1 MIFRSANPS
10 KLPIHLHLH
19 LHLLLLLLLLLLQ
32 RPNLAVRSQREDPS
46 NKRILQEQVEQ
57 KHPIL
62 LIPVIAETPPP
73 RLIRLRVKM
82 VLMVDLMVR
91 RLLPKAKRN
100 LAMPVL
106 MRSRRLK
113 MMEQQQMT
121 RPMMHPEVRLM
132 GVVRNRL
139 PRLPSL

>member
-1 MIFRSANPS
+1 MIFLSANPS
-10 KLPIHLHLH
+10 KLLIHLVLLPVPVPVPVLRPHLV
-19 LHLLLLLLLLLLQ
+19 
-32 RPNLAVRSQREDPS
+32 VRSQQAGPS
-46 NKRILQEQVEQ
+46 NKR
-57 KHPIL
+57 IL

-82 VLMVDLMVR
+82 VLMVDLTVR

-121 RPMMHPEVRLM
+121 RPMMHPEVRPM